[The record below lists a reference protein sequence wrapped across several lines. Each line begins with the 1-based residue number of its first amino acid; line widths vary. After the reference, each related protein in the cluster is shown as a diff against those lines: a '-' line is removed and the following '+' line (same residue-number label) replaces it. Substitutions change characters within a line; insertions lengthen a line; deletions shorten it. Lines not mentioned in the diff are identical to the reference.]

1 MLILIAYLI
10 HRKRPLPNFNSM
22 DSAFMEEFHRK
33 RKECGI
39 VYASSDW
46 LSVLLDQEFSTL
58 RRGSIFPS
66 VSEEDI
72 LSGPFN
78 IHQMNQTA
86 YIIKAILKQA
96 GYGITISLG
105 LENGPVIC
113 WKCQALEAGGLLEMS
128 RIKVGAKEGGIY
140 D

>member
-1 MLILIAYLI
+1 
-10 HRKRPLPNFNSM
+10 
-22 DSAFMEEFHRK
+22 MEEFHRK

-39 VYASSDW
+39 VYASGDW
-46 LSVLLDQEFSTL
+46 LTVLLDQEFNIRT
-58 RRGSIFPS
+58 RGSIFPS

-86 YIIKAILKQA
+86 YIIKAILKQG

-105 LENGPVIC
+105 IENGPVIC
-113 WKCQALEAGGLLEMS
+113 WSCQALEAGGLLEMG
-128 RIKVGAKEGGIY
+128 RIKVGAKEGGVI
-140 D
+140 

>member
-1 MLILIAYLI
+1 
-10 HRKRPLPNFNSM
+10 
-22 DSAFMEEFHRK
+22 MEEFHRK

-46 LSVLLDQEFSTL
+46 FTVLLDREFTI
-58 RRGSIFPS
+58 RTRGSIFLS
-66 VSEEDI
+66 ISEEDI
-72 LSGPFN
+72 LSGPFI

-86 YIIKAILKQA
+86 YIIKAILKQV

-105 LENGPVIC
+105 IENGPVIC
-113 WKCQALEAGGLLEMS
+113 WKCQELGPGRLFEMS
-128 RIKVGAKEGGIY
+128 RVKVGVKEGGIY